1 MAKTM
6 KKAAYSDEKKAADLA
21 NALQTLPDTWIECR
35 DMRHAWTVMNDFHV
49 SAGQGRKVAEIRRE
63 LVCLRCETVR
73 RETYHQT
80 RFGLEKV
87 AQSYGYVEGYEMKGV
102 PRGVKPQAI
111 IHDEMYRR
119 SMDKIAK
126 SQKGA

>member
-1 MAKTM
+1 
-6 KKAAYSDEKKAADLA
+6 
-21 NALQTLPDTWIECR
+21 
-35 DMRHAWTVMNDFHV
+35 
-49 SAGQGRKVAEIRRE
+49 
-63 LVCLRCETVR
+63 
-73 RETYHQT
+73 
-80 RFGLEKV
+80 
-87 AQSYGYVEGYEMKGV
+87 MKGV